1 MSALLLSIALLAVPT
16 PAASPLP
23 AEERT
28 RLRAILQWPEEC
40 ENEHQAVVE
49 ELELSEGRVR
59 SFELVPG
66 RRLVEV
72 GCGRG
77 AYQETLRYFLLDESA
92 TQPRGQALALPAYEL
107 ADDDRWAP
115 QDWQEVAG
123 EADFDQKRKT
133 LTVFSRA
140 RGLGDCGQRGTWRF
154 DATAQKLVIVD
165 FRARACD
172 DEPEKAGPAD
182 KWPRVFPSA
191 SPVPAK
197 PPSKPAK
204 PVKR

>member
-1 MSALLLSIALLAVPT
+1 MNGLLLSIVLLAGPVPS
-16 PAASPLP
+16 ASPLP
-23 AEERT
+23 AEERV
-28 RLRAILQWPEEC
+28 RLRAVLQWPQEC
-40 ENEHQAVVE
+40 EDEHEAVVRL
-49 ELELSEGRVR
+49 LELSEGRVR
-59 SFELVPG
+59 TFELVPG

-72 GCGRG
+72 GCARG

-92 TQPRGQALALPAYEL
+92 TPPRGQALALPAYEL
-107 ADDDRWAP
+107 DDDDRWAP

-154 DATAQKLVIVD
+154 DAKSQKLALVE

-172 DEPEKAGPAD
+172 DEPEKAGPSD

-191 SPVPAK
+191 APVPPK
-197 PPSKPAK
+197 PPSKPL
-204 PVKR
+204 KR